1 MKNLKTAIIATIVT
15 ALLICSCAYALP
27 AHAEDIRGLSAI
39 VVSCGD
45 AEDPALYVVD
55 CLAEDGNIWSFYSD
69 VDEWE
74 AGDLLILY
82 MADDEVVDVLWTG
95 FLESDEMETFLWMM
109 KW

>member
-1 MKNLKTAIIATIVT
+1 MKLTKIATFATLATIVV
-15 ALLICSCAYALP
+15 LIACSCLVP
-27 AHAEDIRGLSAI
+27 AMAEDICGLSAI

-45 AEDPALYVVD
+45 AEDPALCVVD

-82 MADDEVVDVLWTG
+82 MADDEVVDVMWTG